1 MFKQFTQRR
10 HGAVPRKGAAI
21 VLALL
26 LNLAILPCAMALE
39 SPDTEHDCCPPTLE
53 LQQLECCEFDD
64 VSVDHRDSKKPDPVM
79 VSVSDEQALLPAIRT
94 VLRRVPIPPDCDDSS
109 PPIYMLNCV
118 YLK

>member
-1 MFKQFTQRR
+1 MFQQFTQRR
-10 HGAVPRKGAAI
+10 RGAVPRKGAAI

-39 SPDTEHDCCPPTLE
+39 TPDTEHDCCPPTLE

-64 VSVDHRDSKKPDPVM
+64 VSVDHRDSKKPNPV
-79 VSVSDEQALLPAIRT
+79 VLSVSDEQPLQPAIRT
-94 VLRRVPIPPDCDDSS
+94 VLRRVPIPPDCSGSS
-109 PPIYMLNCV
+109 PPIYVLNCV